1 MLTVFLLLIAFQLKH
16 FICDYPLQT
25 QYMLGKMKAT
35 GWVKPLAAH
44 AGIHAIGTFIVA
56 YYFLNLSYYLD
67 NIAFATILAIADFIL
82 HFIVDR
88 IKASPTIGGR
98 WKPEQPQ
105 FWWALGADQM
115 THHIINYIF
124 IFIIISL

>member
-88 IKASPTIGGR
+88 IKASPTIGEDGN
-98 WKPEQPQ
+98 
-105 FWWALGADQM
+105 L
-115 THHIINYIF
+115 N
-124 IFIIISL
+124 SLNSGGH